1 MYLNSGS
8 LSPFRDNQNRRLTK
22 GLFVDFD
29 KVYGMYTLKNEDLV
43 IEGKVYP
50 SLKKLYL
57 DYSDTTE
64 YLFAK
69 DFFEDLDHWNILCS
83 MPFFLS
89 YIAKWRTELELKL
102 KAEALQAILKE
113 AKEGKYDAHKFF
125 ATKAWI
131 DKTQDPKRRG
141 RPTKSEIDKT
151 ARELAFLASDVDDD
165 LKRIRENGSN

>member
-8 LSPFRDNQNRRLTK
+8 SSPFRDNQNRRLTK
-22 GLFVDFD
+22 SLFVDFD
-29 KVYGMYTLKNEDLV
+29 KVYGMYTLKSEDLV
-43 IEGKVYP
+43 VDNKVYP

-69 DFFEDLDHWNILCS
+69 DFFEDLDHWNILVS
-83 MPFFLS
+83 MPFFVP
-89 YIAKWRTELELKL
+89 YITKWRTELELKL

-113 AKEGKYDAHKFF
+113 AREGKYDAHKFF

-131 DKTQDPKRRG
+131 DKEQDPRRRG
-141 RPTKSEIDKT
+141 RPTKADIDKT

-165 LKRIRENGSN
+165 LKRIKDGSVN